1 MVQPGIRDGAGRSG
15 WLSLLALG
23 GGGRCDRGR
32 RDRGLRRW
40 RNQREMAGR
49 EMRGSERSQ
58 QRLLFRAPVLRERA
72 RVRNR
77 HSDGGVI
84 ALGTSPATPARTLA
98 FSACGSATGAAMI
111 SPLVYGCAGE
121 PYTLSAGP
129 TSTSLPRYMTPM
141 SLDR

>member
-1 MVQPGIRDGAGRSG
+1 GEISGKWQAAKCAGPNDRS
-15 WLSLLALG
+15 S
-23 GGGRCDRGR
+23 
-32 RDRGLRRW
+32 
-40 RNQREMAGR
+40 
-49 EMRGSERSQ
+49 GSSFAHRSC
-58 QRLLFRAPVLRERA
+58 ANGP

-98 FSACGSATGAAMI
+98 FSACGSATGAASI

-129 TSTSLPRYMTPM
+129 TSTSLPRDMTPM